1 MIKIDGIEYRN
12 LEEQVRKNK
21 EDIATH
27 YNVDRV
33 LAEFGIRVL
42 GQKENE
48 DLLPDPAT
56 YEGQYGDAY
65 AVGVAAPYSF
75 YIWTRANPNDGH
87 PTDYWFD
94 IGQFAII
101 GPQGPIGLTG
111 PQGPQGTRGSIWASG
126 SGAPSS
132 ISGYQVN
139 DKYLNSNN
147 GDVYT
152 LASISGTLRWVLSS
166 NIIGPQG
173 IQGFT
178 GPQGL
183 TGPQGAPGPKGD
195 RGPAGPLV
203 NILGTLGNIDQLP
216 NPNTLQRQSGYMIPI
231 DGVYH
236 VFIIIG
242 NTNSLK
248 WFDAGLFG
256 AGTII
261 KENGNVL
268 TEWDATNVM
277 APRLGNVPN
286 YTGFAYQES
295 DGSAELIPPDPL
307 AVPLGGGFDPD
318 FDGVRPVTRF
328 ANGGIVAASGD
339 YTTDIFN
346 NIRNLAI
353 SNDDESIDEYPYDND
368 YYDYQYHTGM
378 RNDQAAPRCYVDGM
392 DHKTFER
399 ATMYTD
405 RTAVQKPITPEFS
418 YGDLNNLLH
427 LVGPAIPVLKADDN
441 TGTTFVPQIQTV
453 LQEFKVKCNIINR
466 DLVDFTLRPD
476 KFYVIHGYGRNRV
489 TLYKGYGENKTALLS
504 NKNDIIAMISSNGT
518 PDGGNKTWC
527 GFLAIESATLGVP
540 AINWYGDLLEPDM
553 YVENVSPASD
563 GGSGNMYVYE
573 FGMFDYNQP
582 PKDPWN

>member
-1 MIKIDGIEYRN
+1 MIEIDGIEYRN
-12 LEEQVRKNK
+12 LEEQVQKNK
-21 EDIATH
+21 EDIAAH

-33 LAEFGIRVL
+33 LADFGIRVL
-42 GQKENE
+42 GQK
-48 DLLPDPAT
+48 DSADQLPDPET
-56 YEGQYGDAY
+56 FDGQYGDAY
-65 AVGVAAPYSF
+65 AVGESEPYSF

-94 IGQFAII
+94 IGPLAIV

-111 PQGPQGTRGSIWASG
+111 PQGPQGTRGSLWFSG
-126 SGAPSS
+126 NGIPSS
-132 ISGYQVN
+132 AQNYNIGDQ
-139 DKYLNSNN
+139 YLNAQN
-147 GDVYT
+147 GDVYSLVT
-152 LASISGTLRWVLSS
+152 EGGSKRWMLQR
-166 NIIGPQG
+166 NIMGPQG
-173 IQGFT
+173 IQGPI

-183 TGPQGAPGPKGD
+183 TGPQGSTGQKGD

-203 NILGTLGNIDQLP
+203 NILGALGNIDQLP
-216 NPNTLQRQSGYMIPI
+216 NPTTLQRQSGYLIPI

-242 NTNSLK
+242 NTNSLQ

-277 APRLGNVPN
+277 APRLGNVPY

-307 AVPLGGGFDPD
+307 AVPFGGDFDPEW
-318 FDGVRPVTRF
+318 DGVRPVTRF
-328 ANGGIVAASGD
+328 VNGGIVAASWD

-353 SNDDESIDEYPYDND
+353 SNDDESIDEYPNDND

-378 RNDQAAPRCYVDGM
+378 RDDQATPRCYVDGM
-392 DHKTFER
+392 DQKTFER

-418 YGDLNNLLH
+418 AEDLNNLLH

-441 TGTTFVPQIQTV
+441 TGSVVNPQVKTV
-453 LQEFKVKCNIINR
+453 LQQFKVKCNIVNR
-466 DLVDFTLRPD
+466 TTKTFTLNPD
-476 KFYVIHGYGRNRV
+476 KFYVIHGYGTNKV
-489 TLYKGYGENKTALLS
+489 TIRKKDGSVLIS
-504 NKNDIIAMISSNGT
+504 DKNDILCMVSSSGS
-518 PDGGNKTWC
+518 DGKTWH
-527 GFLAIESATLGVP
+527 GFIAIGSGTLGVP
-540 AINWYGDLLEPDM
+540 AINWNGDLLDVGV
-553 YVENVSPASD
+553 YAENTSPSSD

-573 FGMFDYNQP
+573 FGMFDYN
-582 PKDPWN
+582 